1 MAGNADTAAVVEVA
15 EEVVKGDADVD
26 VRVKL
31 REEAKISAST
41 TTATETINGFM
52 IRNLRCSSLVVQ
64 QDFNM
69 LSD

>member
-41 TTATETINGFM
+41 TTATETIM
-52 IRNLRCSSLVVQ
+52 VS
-64 QDFNM
+64 
-69 LSD
+69 